1 MLKVTKAELDKL
13 EGIYPGIVEQIN
25 GFENAVLPACTC
37 CGSYDTAQVSVG
49 LIGRSI
55 NIASYTTRIRLTPNG
70 PKPGE
75 YACNTCRTF
84 FYVNVVNFR
93 GQ

>member
-25 GFENAVLPACTC
+25 RFENAVLPPCTS

-49 LIGRSI
+49 LVGRSI
-55 NIASYTTRIRLTPNG
+55 NIVICTTRIRLMPNG

-84 FYVNVVNFR
+84 FNAHVIDFR